1 LLFQLKANAKRQMAT
16 GTVNNG
22 CYGPGE
28 GEGFGCLEHAKQ
40 VVVLIII
47 TNCFWHS
54 GPTNDLATLKTEYKK
69 KRKKTLLV
77 WEKMARANTYIQIE
91 KFAATPYIFAN

>member
-1 LLFQLKANAKRQMAT
+1 LLLFLFRFLLFQLKANAKRQMAT

-54 GPTNDLATLKTEYKK
+54 GPTNDLATLK
-69 KRKKTLLV
+69 
-77 WEKMARANTYIQIE
+77 NGI
-91 KFAATPYIFAN
+91 